1 MVNDVTKFNE
11 QNKFNVKL
19 KLWKK
24 KKETYISYAPT

>member
-24 KKETYISYAPT
+24 RKQISYAPT

>member
-24 KKETYISYAPT
+24 KKRKQISYAPA